1 MNARRC
7 LKIALRIDAL
17 IARELGRGVDAERM
31 LSDALYARDVL
42 LVCDSMRDTEL
53 AIQSARFRDAMEA
66 EPHPDDAP
74 RPARAS
80 GFSPSNFLSSL
91 FGGNSAL
98 EAAGDVPPPAR
109 RGWFGRS
116 RNASDNKS

>member
-7 LKIALRIDAL
+7 LKIAQRIHTL
-17 IARELGRGVDAERM
+17 LSREMGEGIDAERM

-42 LVCDSMRDTEL
+42 LVCDAMREHEL
-53 AIQSARFRDAMEA
+53 ATLSPLFRRAMAA

-74 RPARAS
+74 RRS

-91 FGGNSAL
+91 FGGNSTL
-98 EAAGDVPPPAR
+98 DAAADVPPPAR

-116 RNASDNKS
+116 RNAADKP

>member
-7 LKIALRIDAL
+7 LKIAQRIDTL
-17 IARELGRGVDAERM
+17 LAREMGEGVDAERM

-42 LVCDSMRDTEL
+42 LVCDAMREHEL
-53 AIQSARFRDAMEA
+53 ATLSPRFRRAMEA

-74 RPARAS
+74 RRS
-80 GFSPSNFLSSL
+80 GFSASNFLSSL
-91 FGGNSAL
+91 FGGNSTL
-98 EAAGDVPPPAR
+98 EAAAEVPPAAR

-116 RNASDNKS
+116 RNAANNKS

>member
-7 LKIALRIDAL
+7 LKIAKAIDAL
-17 IARELGRGVDAERM
+17 LAREMGEGIDAERM

-42 LVCDSMRDTEL
+42 LVCDAMREHEL
-53 AIQSARFRDAMEA
+53 ATLSPRFRRAMEA

-74 RPARAS
+74 RPNKVS
-80 GFSPSNFLSSL
+80 GFSASNFLSSL
-91 FGGNSAL
+91 FGGNSTL
-98 EAAGDVPPPAR
+98 EAAAEVPPAAR

-116 RNASDNKS
+116 RNAANDKS

>member
-7 LKIALRIDAL
+7 LKIAQRIHWL
-17 IARELGRGVDAERM
+17 LVREMGDGIDAERM

-42 LVCDSMRDTEL
+42 LVCDAMREHEL
-53 AIQSARFRDAMEA
+53 ATLSPRFRRAMEA

-74 RPARAS
+74 RPHRIS

-91 FGGNSAL
+91 FGGNSTL
-98 EAAGDVPPPAR
+98 DAAADVAPAAR
-109 RGWFGRS
+109 RGWFGRA
-116 RNASDNKS
+116 RNAADKP

>member
-7 LKIALRIDAL
+7 LKIAQRIDAL
-17 IARELGRGVDAERM
+17 MARELGEGIDAERM

-42 LVCDSMRDTEL
+42 LVCDAMRGHEL
-53 AIQSARFRDAMEA
+53 ATLSPRFRRAMEA

-74 RPARAS
+74 RRS
-80 GFSPSNFLSSL
+80 GFSASNFLSSL
-91 FGGNSAL
+91 FGGNSTL
-98 EAAGDVPPPAR
+98 EAAAEVPPAAR

-116 RNASDNKS
+116 RDSANKS